1 LEQQTDRYE
10 QVQPFNLDLIQ
21 SKLNKIINSNIIVK
35 SAVKSNKGLEN
46 FVMYVPELLCMV
58 ASNERG
64 LEILELTGLYEYF
77 FT

>member
-10 QVQPFNLDLIQ
+10 QIQPFNLDLIQ
-21 SKLNKIINSNIIVK
+21 SKLNKIIK